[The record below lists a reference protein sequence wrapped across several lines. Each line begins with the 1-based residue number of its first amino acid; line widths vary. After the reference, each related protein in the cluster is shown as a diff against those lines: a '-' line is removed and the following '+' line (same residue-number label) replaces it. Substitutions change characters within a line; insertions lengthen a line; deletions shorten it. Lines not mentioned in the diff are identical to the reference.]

1 MQHQKHLGF
10 GLMRLPMKDGGVDIP
25 VCTAMTDRFL
35 EAGGTYFDTA
45 LMYCDKQSESAVREF
60 LTSRYPRDS
69 YTLATKLHPAFFNSK
84 EERDTV
90 FFSQLEKTGV
100 TYFDYYLLHAI
111 DRNCYGKF
119 TDLDC
124 FNWLMDKKRQGL
136 VRHMGF
142 SFHDSADFLDKVL
155 TEHHEMEFVQLQ
167 LNYLD
172 WDSEDVQSRRCYEVA
187 RQHGKPVI
195 VMEPVKGGTLAVL
208 PEQAEALLRARHPDW
223 SPASWA
229 LRFVM
234 ELPGVMAVLSGM
246 SDREQ
251 LEDNLFTAADPVYLT
266 EEDRDAIRQVVAIL
280 RGQESIPC
288 TGCSYCVTDCPMS
301 IPIPRIFSIYNED
314 QQIYGG
320 KDHPEWNGGVWT
332 PAMTYYDNLTKEGGK
347 ASSCIGCGACA
358 EACPQHLDV
367 PALLRTVANRF
378 ED

>member
-1 MQHQKHLGF
+1 MNEKRLGF
-10 GLMRLPMKDGGVDIP
+10 GMMRLPMVEGAVDFDLCHKM
-25 VCTAMTDRFL
+25 VEHFRRQ
-35 EAGGTYFDTA
+35 GGTYFDTA
-45 LMYCDKQSESAVREF
+45 LMYCDKQSESAVGEF

-155 TEHHEMEFVQLQ
+155 TEHPEMEFVQLQ

-187 RQHGKPVI
+187 RKHGKPVI

-208 PEQAEALLRARHPDW
+208 PEQAESLLRAAHPDW
-223 SPASWA
+223 TPASWA

-246 SDREQ
+246 SNWDQ
-251 LEDNLFTAADPVYLT
+251 MEDNLFTTADPVYLT
-266 EEDRDAIRQVVAIL
+266 EEDHALIRQVTAIL

-288 TGCSYCVTDCPMS
+288 TGCAYCVTDCPMS

-347 ASSCIGCGACA
+347 ASSCIGCGVCA

-378 ED
+378 DD

>member
-1 MQHQKHLGF
+1 MKNQKHLGF